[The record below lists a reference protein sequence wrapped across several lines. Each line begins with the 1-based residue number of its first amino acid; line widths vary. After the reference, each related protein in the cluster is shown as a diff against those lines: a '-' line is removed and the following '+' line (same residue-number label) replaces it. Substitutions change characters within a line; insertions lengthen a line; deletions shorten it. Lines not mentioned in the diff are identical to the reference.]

1 MPDLQTELS
10 KVINTWNQLEKPMEQ
25 TATPPAPTHIGQ
37 AVFDL
42 VKAHPGRTMAEYE
55 QLAYTVGVNPAS
67 VKNYIT
73 NFCKTSWG
81 LAKFE
86 NDRYTL
92 CSDTYKTKNEMMGI
106 PKGRRISQ
114 AKRRRIMN
122 ARTREAQGILPA
134 AKPARQAQVG
144 RGVLM
149 DLLLGHVKVYP
160 GKSRGHLVAFAIKH
174 GMKED
179 SAKVTIRSLIKAGR
193 LVEKDDAG
201 LYLPGVHMV
210 DPMDGQD
217 QELQQAIER
226 IAERHKKQEK
236 INALVDQVESLT
248 IREARALFEQL
259 QKYFSF

>member
-1 MPDLQTELS
+1 
-10 KVINTWNQLEKPMEQ
+10 MEQ
-25 TATPPAPTHIGQ
+25 AATTPIPNPAPTHIGQ

-122 ARTREAQGILPA
+122 ARTREAQGTVPA

-210 DPMDGQD
+210 DPM
-217 QELQQAIER
+217 EVQAYEPPVMPKPVVVMPVPKK
-226 IAERHKKQEK
+226 AE
-236 INALVDQVESLT
+236 IDVEALT
-248 IREARALFEQL
+248 IREARALFDQL